1 MIAQVTIN
9 SESRPLSVE
18 IGPKGFEVTLRKNI
32 VQNGDG
38 TWSFQTV
45 EFKKAHADM
54 DEIAANFSKYWDK
67 QAEAQMTDREKIKKL
82 QTENETYRQA
92 LLELGTLVGEMQ
104 SEGE

>member
-1 MIAQVTIN
+1 MITKTTIV
-9 SESRPLSVE
+9 SESRPPSVE

-38 TWSFQTV
+38 TWSFQAV
-45 EFKKAHADM
+45 ELKKAHADM
-54 DEIAANFSKYWDK
+54 DEIAANFNKYWDK
-67 QAEAQMTDREKIKKL
+67 QAEAQMTDQEKLKKL

-104 SEGE
+104 SKGE